1 MKRYPIY
8 FYACLIAYL
17 SACLLGLKWAIS
29 YQELVTREMVG
40 NFSAW
45 RPAIGIAIL
54 FVALTLNFACMA
66 LQVQSRPKA

>member
-1 MKRYPIY
+1 MKRYPAY
-8 FYACLIAYL
+8 FYVCLIAYL

-29 YQELVTREMVG
+29 YQELVTREMIG

-45 RPAIGIAIL
+45 RPGIGIAIL
-54 FVALTLNFACMA
+54 FIATTLNFAFMA

>member
-8 FYACLIAYL
+8 FYACWIAYL
-17 SACLLGLKWAIS
+17 SACLLGLQWAIS
-29 YQELVTREMVG
+29 YQELVTRDMVG
-40 NFSAW
+40 NFSTW

-54 FVALTLNFACMA
+54 FVAATLNFTFMA

>member
-17 SACLLGLKWAIS
+17 SDCLLGLSWAVS
-29 YQELVTREMVG
+29 YQELVTRDMLG
-40 NFSAW
+40 DFRAW

-54 FVALTLNFACMA
+54 FASLTLNFAFMA